1 MITSPTTAWIAKGK
15 FLSREGSV
23 YVNGKRIMVKELC
36 NANVRKSY
44 KNIAFALKP
53 LLWKVH

>member
-36 NANVRKSY
+36 NANVRK
-44 KNIAFALKP
+44 
-53 LLWKVH
+53 